1 MLESCHSMIFDPEEL
16 LRYEKHFLLPELG
29 WEGQK
34 KLKNASI
41 LCVGLGGL
49 GSPVALYLAAAGI
62 GRLGLV
68 DDDTVELSNL
78 HRQILHSTHDCH
90 ESKVKSAQRKLC
102 DLNSHVQLD
111 LHKVRLNAS
120 NARSLASSY
129 DLIIDGSD
137 NFSTRY
143 LVNDLAFFLKKPLV
157 YGSVFGFEGH
167 CTLFDA
173 AQGGPCY
180 RCIFPEPPAANT
192 IPSCAQA
199 GVLGV
204 LPGIIGTLQAT
215 EALKWILNIGE
226 SLVGRLLQVNA
237 LSMKFREFHLRQSP
251 RCPLCSALP
260 AIREL
265 IDSEESCRLLS
276 PMNNPISPV
285 PSIAVEELEKKLRS
299 GNPLVLIDVREPFEY
314 EICHLQGAR
323 LMPLGSLPLE
333 LSALKREQEVYV
345 YCRSGGRSAQAVEF
359 LGNNGFAKV
368 FNVEGGI
375 LAWADRIDP
384 TLQKY

>member
-1 MLESCHSMIFDPEEL
+1 MLESFLSMTFYPEEL
-16 LRYEKHFLLPELG
+16 ARYEKHCFLPEIGL
-29 WEGQK
+29 EGQK
-34 KLKNASI
+34 KLKNASV

-49 GSPVALYLAAAGI
+49 GSPVALYLAAAGV

-68 DDDTVELSNL
+68 DNDVVVLSNL
-78 HRQILHSTHDCH
+78 HRQILHSTRDCH
-90 ESKVKSAQRKLC
+90 ELKIKSAQRKLN
-102 DLNSHVQLD
+102 DLNPHVHLD
-111 LHKVRLNAS
+111 LHEVRLNAG
-120 NARSLASSY
+120 NARALAAPY

-143 LVNDLAFFLKKPLV
+143 LMNDLAFFLKKPLV
-157 YGSVFGFEGH
+157 YGSIFRFEGH
-167 CTLFDA
+167 CTLFDT
-173 AQGGPCY
+173 AQRGPCY
-180 RCIFPEPPAANT
+180 RCIFPEPPAANA

-226 SLVGRLLQVNA
+226 SLIGRLLQVNA

-251 RCPLCSALP
+251 HCPLCGVSP
-260 AIREL
+260 SIREL
-265 IDSEESCRLLS
+265 MDSEESCRLLP

-314 EICHLQGAR
+314 KICHLQGAR